1 MGGSGI
7 RGGIQKPPPLMS
19 RPLPPPPGMRRP
31 PLGPPRGHMG
41 GPPPPRMMMPPPG
54 RMAPPGRRP
63 PPPPPMGPPGRMGGR
78 PMPPMPPPGR
88 LGGPPGPGPMP
99 MGLGRGMGPLPP
111 RGGMGPPRGRGG
123 LMPPPPM
130 GPPGPFR
137 PGPPGPMMGPPMR
150 GRGRGR
156 GMIRGRGS
164 VRGRG
169 GGITTIK
176 QKDKQGEM
184 NKPWVTEGMKNEIMK
199 KHKLHQKAKKT
210 KSKDDWD
217 AFKEQRNK
225 VTTML
230 REAKLEYIGA
240 HPEEDVDKILAEA
253 ALQGNIKEENNEAN
267 EDSSDAPV
275 GDDGAKAQSMMDQT
289 EENGVAIKQEIKQ
302 EIKPEIKEE
311 NKEEI
316 STDDPMTPQ
325 AP

>member
-1 MGGSGI
+1 M
-7 RGGIQKPPPLMS
+7 
-19 RPLPPPPGMRRP
+19 
-31 PLGPPRGHMG
+31 
-41 GPPPPRMMMPPPG
+41 
-54 RMAPPGRRP
+54 
-63 PPPPPMGPPGRMGGR
+63 
-78 PMPPMPPPGR
+78 
-88 LGGPPGPGPMP
+88 
-99 MGLGRGMGPLPP
+99 
-111 RGGMGPPRGRGG
+111 PRGRGV
-123 LMPPPPM
+123 
-130 GPPGPFR
+130 
-137 PGPPGPMMGPPMR
+137 
-150 GRGRGR
+150 
-156 GMIRGRGS
+156 

-169 GGITTIK
+169 GGIATIK

-253 ALQGNIKEENNEAN
+253 AMQGNIKEENSEAN
-267 EDSSDAPV
+267 EESSDAPE
-275 GDDGAKAQSMMDQT
+275 GDGAIPQSMDQT
-289 EENGVAIKQEIKQ
+289 EENGEA
-302 EIKPEIKEE
+302 IKEE
-311 NKEEI
+311 IKEEI